1 MAALFDER
9 STGVVVKPVP
19 SADFIKKGKPML
31 ADRQHLDPSGD
42 GLDLFEEFCDG
53 GHVAIFHRDPNRSR
67 IARRERINRRDMG
80 RIGEQGLFDKNG
92 QGVLNGDLLQLLHMA
107 KVRACD
113 QEAIDFGDI
122 EKGLNAVDELR
133 VRRELARLRSH
144 FGVGLKDRTDR
155 RVVQERDIAQ
165 MFLAH
170 HATSDDAV
178 SDGTG
183 ATIG

>member
-1 MAALFDER
+1 
-9 STGVVVKPVP
+9 
-19 SADFIKKGKPML
+19 
-31 ADRQHLDPSGD
+31 
-42 GLDLFEEFCDG
+42 
-53 GHVAIFHRDPNRSR
+53 
-67 IARRERINRRDMG
+67 
-80 RIGEQGLFDKNG
+80 
-92 QGVLNGDLLQLLHMA
+92 MA